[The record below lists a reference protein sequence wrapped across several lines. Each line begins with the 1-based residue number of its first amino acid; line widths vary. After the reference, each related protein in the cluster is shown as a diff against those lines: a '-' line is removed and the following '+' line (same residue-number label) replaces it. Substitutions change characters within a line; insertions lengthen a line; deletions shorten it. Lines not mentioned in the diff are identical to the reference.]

1 MISIGYRNYI
11 AKHRIISV
19 ISPVSRPTKNMING
33 AREAG
38 RLVDATMG
46 KKTKC
51 VIITD
56 SNHVILSANSPD
68 TIVHRIQVASKK
80 PIQSEEEHL

>member
-1 MISIGYRNYI
+1 MISIGYRNYV
-11 AKHRIISV
+11 ATHRIISV
-19 ISPVSRPTKNMING
+19 ISPVSRPIKNLING

-38 RLVDATMG
+38 RLIDATMG

-51 VIITD
+51 VVITD
-56 SNHVILSANSPD
+56 SNHLILSANSPD

-80 PIQSEEEHL
+80 SIQPEEDH